1 MKGFLWTMIVVFG
14 IEIVGKSCMLLT
26 QDTHRNLKF
35 LPWDILIAVG
45 LIVWAATLL
54 P

>member
-14 IEIVGKSCMLLT
+14 IEIVGKAVMLLQ
-26 QDTHRNLKF
+26 QDSRRNLNL
-35 LPWDILIAVG
+35 LPWDILLSVG